1 MERHGIPLASRF
13 RSDAKANGKRRSSLA
28 TRIHPTLVPAL
39 RKKLELSKPRVY
51 DLIAKRAREKRLPRH
66 LAAIDIAAESGL
78 NISKFASADEL
89 RELRAR
95 GRATD
100 SEQTPAGPIQVTVP
114 TPRRT
119 TARRSIPA
127 KRRGT
132 SVFVVH
138 GRNEK
143 LRRSLFAFLSSIG
156 LEPIEWRQAIRLT
169 RKASPYVGE
178 ILDAAFRKAAAVVV
192 LLSPD
197 DEAKLKAD
205 FIKTNDPA
213 SEKRLTGQA
222 RANVLFEAG
231 MAMGRNPASTVL
243 VQVGEIRPFSDI
255 GGRHVVR
262 LSNSAEARSEFAT
275 KLANAGCN
283 VNTSGT
289 DWLAEGDFTA

>member
-1 MERHGIPLASRF
+1 LQKRLGLSR
-13 RSDAKANGKRRSSLA
+13 
-28 TRIHPTLVPAL
+28 
-39 RKKLELSKPRVY
+39 PRVY
-51 DLIAKRAREKRLPRH
+51 ELIAKRAGEKRLPH
-66 LAAIDIAAESGL
+66 NLAAIDMAAEAGL

-89 RELRAR
+89 KELRSGADAIR
-95 GRATD
+95 
-100 SEQTPAGPIQVTVP
+100 PAQGLAAPIQVTVP
-114 TPRRT
+114 AAGRVSARRT
-119 TARRSIPA
+119 GHTT
-127 KRRGT
+127 RRGT

-143 LRRSLFAFLSSIG
+143 LRRSLFAFLRAVG

-169 RKASPYVGE
+169 RKPSPYVGE

-197 DEAKLKAD
+197 DEAKLKPD
-205 FIKTNDPA
+205 FIKSNDPA
-213 SEKRLTGQA
+213 YEKQLTGQA

-243 VQVGEIRPFSDI
+243 VQVGQIRPFSDI
-255 GGRHVVR
+255 GGRHVVH
-262 LSNSAEARSEFAT
+262 LSNSAEARTELAT

-289 DWLAEGDFTA
+289 DWLSEGDFSA